1 MCSEP
6 CRTRNPRKPSEGES
20 MATLI
25 QIEKER
31 FDELF
36 QQTLDKLGLDRFKH
50 GRSRTSGKED
60 AVFENSAVGEMHR
73 MFHYEVCMLKG
84 KLEKA

>member
-1 MCSEP
+1 
-6 CRTRNPRKPSEGES
+6 
-20 MATLI
+20 MATII

-36 QQTLDKLGLDRFKH
+36 QHTLDVLGLDRFKH
-50 GRSRTSGKED
+50 GRSKTSGRDD

-73 MFHYEVCMLKG
+73 MFHYQVCKLKG